1 LEEWSELLSGYFDT
15 VRYYTGIRL
24 GVIKDKQEM
33 PPLEAGIDFKITD
46 NLL

>member
-1 LEEWSELLSGYFDT
+1 LEELGELLSGYFDT

-24 GVIKDKQEM
+24 GVIKESSNAG
-33 PPLEAGIDFKITD
+33 LEAGIDFKITD

>member
-1 LEEWSELLSGYFDT
+1 LEELVNFSVVTDT

-33 PPLEAGIDFKITD
+33 PPLD
-46 NLL
+46 

>member
-1 LEEWSELLSGYFDT
+1 VNFSSGYFDT

-24 GVIKDKQEM
+24 GVIKDKQETAG
-33 PPLEAGIDFKITD
+33 LEAGIDFKITD

>member
-1 LEEWSELLSGYFDT
+1 VVTDT

-24 GVIKDKQEM
+24 ENKRQAGNAAG
-33 PPLEAGIDFKITD
+33 LEAGIDFKITD